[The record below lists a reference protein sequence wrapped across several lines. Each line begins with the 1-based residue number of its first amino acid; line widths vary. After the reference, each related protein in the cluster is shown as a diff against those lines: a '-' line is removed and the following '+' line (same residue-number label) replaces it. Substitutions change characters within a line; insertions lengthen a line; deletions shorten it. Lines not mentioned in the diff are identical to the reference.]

1 VILVPEPC
9 LGVRNPM
16 SNATNRLFCRLDGL
30 TSTVREQQRA
40 NVSKALGLLETE
52 SVPVFDEATQT
63 AARFLEAPICILG
76 LMVHDRLWLK
86 SAVGLSQLGLMNR
99 IATSRQIPRID
110 AYCSYVID
118 SQQVLAIEDT
128 FQETIFTQSL
138 LAQHYNIRSYLGTPL
153 ITHDGCCIGTLAVM
167 DTVPRQFDFKDMEFL
182 TLIARWCLR
191 EFERDH
197 LLHNQPTKEAAWM
210 SFSEESTVSSLE
222 TANNVQPE
230 DSIHSISEIKLKL
243 LRGLTQELRTPL
255 TAIIGMASIL
265 CGEVFGPLTQKQ
277 REYVNIIHN
286 SGQQMNALV
295 NEILKLGTVQDDC
308 SKLQLNPVNLEMVC
322 QQIIKDLTPTAQ
334 QKRQQ
339 LRLSVEPGKHLWMLD
354 RDQAQ
359 QAIYYLI
366 ISVIESSAVGG
377 EVRVHLSRRGNNL
390 NIALWV
396 SHPWLGDG
404 LPQVKLYASALTNG
418 MVERETVS
426 KWQNSNQWPS
436 PQADRVISPASL
448 EANLMGLEEGE
459 PATDGENP
467 QALLALLLACYLT
480 EQHNG
485 KIVVQGSSESG
496 YRYVLQL
503 PKISAEET

>member
-1 VILVPEPC
+1 
-9 LGVRNPM
+9 M

-30 TSTVREQQRA
+30 TPTLREQQRA

-76 LMVHDRLWLK
+76 LMVNDRLWLK

-99 IATSRQIPRID
+99 IATSREIPRID

-128 FQETIFTQSL
+128 FRETIFTQSL

-153 ITHDGCCIGTLAVM
+153 ITHDGWCIGTLAVM
-167 DTVPRQFDFKDMEFL
+167 DTIPRQFDVKDIEFL

-210 SFSEESTVSSLE
+210 SFAQESTALNLE
-222 TANNVQPE
+222 TANSIQPQSE

-255 TAIIGMASIL
+255 TAVIGMASIL

-286 SGQQMNALV
+286 SGQQMNSLV
-295 NEILKLGTVQDDC
+295 NEILKLGTVQDER
-308 SKLQLNPVNLEMVC
+308 SKLQLNPVNLEMLC
-322 QQIIKDLTPTAQ
+322 QQIVNDLTPTAQ

-339 LRLSVEPGKHLWMLD
+339 LRLSVEPGKRIWMLD
-354 RDQAQ
+354 RNKVQ

-366 ISVIESSAVGG
+366 VSVIESSSVGG
-377 EVRVHLSRRGNNL
+377 EVRVHISRRGNSL

-418 MVERETVS
+418 MVEREAIPT
-426 KWQNSNQWPS
+426 WQNNNQWPS
-436 PQADRVISPASL
+436 SQGDQVINPASL
-448 EANLMGLEEGE
+448 EANLTRLQEVE
-459 PATDGENP
+459 AAKDGENP
-467 QALLALLLACYLT
+467 QALLGLLLACYLT

-503 PKISAEET
+503 PKIAAEET